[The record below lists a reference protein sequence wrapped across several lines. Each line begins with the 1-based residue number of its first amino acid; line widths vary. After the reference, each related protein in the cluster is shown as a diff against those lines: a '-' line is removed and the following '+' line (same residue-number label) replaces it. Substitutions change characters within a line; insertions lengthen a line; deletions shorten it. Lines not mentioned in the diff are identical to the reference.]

1 MKHFTINN
9 SLYINSCLI
18 IAVGLMFG
26 MVDTD
31 QISIGDENSV
41 ILGGLFPVHTN
52 GISEKE
58 PCGEILLE
66 KGIQRLEAML
76 YAIDQINQNRT
87 YYPFRLGAIIVD
99 TCSSD
104 SYALQQS
111 LQFLETASI
120 TNCTRCRKVKAVVGA
135 ANSAVSE
142 AVATIFR
149 LFKIPQVSYAST
161 SKEFDDTHKYPY
173 FFRVVPSDAYQIKVI
188 LDILI
193 EFKWTFVSTV
203 ASKGEYGET
212 AIESL
217 KDLIS
222 NSTNND
228 ICFAAKVILE
238 RDPTDDN
245 YDDAVRRL
253 SLHEEA
259 KVVIVFLNED
269 KINHLLDACH
279 RYRISEDRF
288 IWIGSDGWGAKDR
301 VVKGNEHLVK
311 GAITILPKRYP
322 IDGFDE
328 YFTSLTPETNTRNP
342 WFEEFWETQFNC
354 QFNTMDTT
362 STIKC
367 TGKEDL
373 KANYKQEGL
382 VPMVIDAVYLLAE
395 ATKTICSEDTKFC
408 SYAGSTLYEYKMRLK
423 ETLLNIKMPSMQGH
437 DMEISFDPSR
447 SIPVN
452 YSIYQ
457 YQKVAGLSDKYEY
470 VPIGEWDKNR
480 RLRIQEYPVWTVSP
494 DAAERPPLSRCNEEC
509 ERGEERILPRE
520 HPNRRCCYTCRPCK
534 DLHYLPNPYSPC
546 LECPK
551 GHIASPDKS
560 ACMEIVPR
568 YLGEELSSPWP
579 LVPLVFSILGLI
591 STFIVIIIFFTHH
604 TTPVIMA
611 SGREL
616 CYIILVGIIFCYS
629 YTFIILLK
637 PTTITCGILRV
648 GMGLGLSIC
657 YSAIFIKT
665 NRLSRIFEVSLRIT
679 KRPSYI
685 SPGSQIIIC
694 MCLIL
699 IQITLTTLWLIVRPP
714 DIADHPFSNSRM
726 IVCGFDS
733 LSVFIGLLYNMI
745 LIVLCTVY
753 AYKTRNL
760 PENFNESKCIS
771 FTMYSSCIVW
781 LAFVPIYYSAKE
793 YKVQSTILCMCVSL
807 SGTITLAC
815 LFLPK
820 IYVVLFQ
827 PEKNIRYNS
836 SSGNTGTDDTRSAS
850 PAVRFLRSAPSLSG
864 QATQH
869 KEKTN
874 KSTHK

>member
-269 KINHLLDACH
+269 KINHLLDACL

-342 WFEEFWETQFNC
+342 WFEEFWEAQFNC

-367 TGKEDL
+367 T
-373 KANYKQEGL
+373 
-382 VPMVIDAVYLLAE
+382 
-395 ATKTICSEDTKFC
+395 
-408 SYAGSTLYEYKMRLK
+408 
-423 ETLLNIKMPSMQGH
+423 
-437 DMEISFDPSR
+437 
-447 SIPVN
+447 
-452 YSIYQ
+452 
-457 YQKVAGLSDKYEY
+457 
-470 VPIGEWDKNR
+470 
-480 RLRIQEYPVWTVSP
+480 
-494 DAAERPPLSRCNEEC
+494 
-509 ERGEERILPRE
+509 
-520 HPNRRCCYTCRPCK
+520 
-534 DLHYLPNPYSPC
+534 
-546 LECPK
+546 

-568 YLGEELSSPWP
+568 YLGEELNSPWP

-850 PAVRFLRSAPSLSG
+850 PAVRFLRSTPSLSG
-864 QATQH
+864 QTAQH

-874 KSTHK
+874 KSAHK